1 MSDIDEEE
9 EDEDQEDVQE
19 VVMLHPFV
27 AWFSLNASRLNR
39 YNFPTDNAIDFL
51 IWAPSPPKRFA
62 YLTCKALSEQ
72 CCYELFLGL
81 GSGCGKLVHGVMGG
95 TPCAGFAVLTCR

>member
-1 MSDIDEEE
+1 M
-9 EDEDQEDVQE
+9 
-19 VVMLHPFV
+19 P
-27 AWFSLNASRLNR
+27 SLAYGKLYAPSV
-39 YNFPTDNAIDFL
+39 PV

-81 GSGCGKLVHGVMGG
+81 GCGKLVHGVMGG